1 MKAQKQMRSD
11 VQVGSFVSMP
21 EAFPGADD
29 AVKYAPKLEFRVRRS
44 DVGENP
50 PRVVP
55 VLQPYRLL
63 VDLEAVDASRF
74 DARKLARDCELV
86 KAAALSDPEKLRSI
100 LAAFAEGKSEE
111 EIRRAARA
119 VVDLGLD
126 EEQVVKA
133 GGGLIWLV
141 VFAAAAVLSCSCP
154 KVPTHPGTN
163 PPGK

>member
-1 MKAQKQMRSD
+1 MKAQKQMLSA
-11 VQVGSFVSMP
+11 VQVGSFIALP

-29 AVKYAPKLEFRVRRS
+29 AVKYAPKLEFRVSRS
-44 DVGENP
+44 DAGQTP
-50 PRVVP
+50 LRVEP
-55 VLQPYRLL
+55 VLQPQRLL

-74 DARKLARDCELV
+74 DARKLVRDCELL
-86 KAAALSDPEKLRSI
+86 KEAALSDPEKLRSV
-100 LAAFAEGKSEE
+100 LATFTEGKSEK
-111 EIRRAARA
+111 EIRRAAQA

-141 VFAAAAVLSCSCP
+141 AIAAATLLSCSCP

-163 PPGK
+163 PPG